1 MNKKIMFLA
10 LLLLSGVIQMTAQ
23 DNISPILSEGK
34 VWIWT
39 GYNMHNEFP
48 VYFTVTGIEEIDGK
62 TCWRVDKTPDL
73 PTLSGQSFLLHE
85 ENGKLSIRYEDS
97 NGNVSWLPLMDFSM
111 SVGEEREIGIAN
123 DDDGGVYEPHS
134 GESWKVIDKDKVVVN
149 GEDRRRIKL
158 ARTPHGPNAV
168 WVEGIGV
175 TYFKG
180 LLTWFWYP
188 EPDNGIILGEFK
200 ECQLNGKTIFTR
212 ADFGDIN
219 SVEEITDK
227 ADDDEA
233 PVYDLM
239 GRRVTNTLPGS
250 VYIRDGR
257 KFIGK

>member
-10 LLLLSGVIQMTAQ
+10 MMLLSGFIQMSAQ
-23 DNISPILSEGK
+23 DDIGSILSDGK

-39 GYNMHNEFP
+39 GYNIDHSEFP
-48 VYFTVTGIEEIDGK
+48 VYFTVVGTEEIDGK
-62 TCWRVDKTPDL
+62 TCWRVDKTPDI

-111 SVGEEREIGIAN
+111 RVGEEREIGIAEVE
-123 DDDGGVYEPHS
+123 GVYEPHS
-134 GESWKVIDKDKVVVN
+134 GDGWKVIDKDKVVVD
-149 GEDRRRIKL
+149 GEERERMKL
-158 ARTPHGPNAV
+158 AQTPHGPNAV

-175 TYFKG
+175 PYFEG

-188 EPDNGIILGEFK
+188 LPDNGIVLGEFK

-227 ADDDEA
+227 TDADA

-239 GRRVTNTLPGS
+239 GRRVTTTLPGS